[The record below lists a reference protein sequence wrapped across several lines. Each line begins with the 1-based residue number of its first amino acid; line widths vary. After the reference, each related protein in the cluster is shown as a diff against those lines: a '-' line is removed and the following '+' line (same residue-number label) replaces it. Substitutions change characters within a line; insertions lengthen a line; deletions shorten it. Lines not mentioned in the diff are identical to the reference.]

1 MTQKNNKTSR
11 RKPEE
16 WIQLAREFL
25 LLKEQHGEL
34 TIKQFCTM
42 RQDVAY
48 NSARVKLKKAL
59 DDIESGNSGE
69 VTLEQIND
77 LDNDQKAVKSDG
89 GRNRI
94 KPGDYKSTDKKQ
106 EREAARRQK
115 KYENACKK
123 KSKAQMGNLSAK
135 THGMYTK
142 YLDPDLVAQ
151 AVNGS
156 LEDDVTL
163 YRTKTLMALEFMEEV
178 HEKLADAEHKVSK
191 SKDKDERE
199 LAMLEIER
207 WEKKAIATDKALNYY
222 LTRLE
227 SLAKTLKGIE
237 LTTVLIIKEREN
249 VIKTKAQT
257 KTLIQQSRKYRA
269 EQQKLKAEEQA
280 LKNQS
285 NGGGIDS
292 IVRELQE
299 KRDGL
304 PSLNLNKGHSN
315 EQHNS

>member
-1 MTQKNNKTSR
+1 MTQKDNKTNR

-25 LLKEQHGEL
+25 LLKEQREGL
-34 TIKQFCTM
+34 TIKQFCSI
-42 RQDVAY
+42 RSDVAY
-48 NSARVKLKKAL
+48 NSARVKLKNAL
-59 DDIESGNSGE
+59 DRIEAGNDDS
-69 VTLEQIND
+69 VSLETINA
-77 LDNDQKAVKSDG
+77 LDEAQNPVKSG
-89 GRNRI
+89 GGENRI
-94 KPGDYKSTDKKQ
+94 KSGDYKSTDKKQ

-115 KYENACKK
+115 KYEEACKK
-123 KSKAQMGNLSAK
+123 KSKHQMGNLSAK

-151 AVNGS
+151 AVDGS
-156 LEDDVTL
+156 LQDDVTL
-163 YRTKTLMALEFMEEV
+163 YRTKTLMALEFMEEI
-178 HEKLADAEHKVSK
+178 HEKLADAEHKIAK

-199 LAMLEIER
+199 LAMAELER
-207 WEKKAIATDKALNYY
+207 WEKKAISTDKALNYY
-222 LTRLE
+222 LVRLE

-237 LTTVLIIKEREN
+237 LTSVLIIKEREN

-257 KTLIQQSRKYRA
+257 KTLIQQSRKFRA

-280 LKNQS
+280 LKNAS
-285 NGGGIDS
+285 DGSGIDK

-304 PSLNLNKGHSN
+304 PSLLIKKGN
-315 EQHNS
+315 

>member
-1 MTQKNNKTSR
+1 MTQNNNKTSR

-25 LLKEQHGEL
+25 LLKEKHDGL

-42 RQDVAY
+42 RADVAY

-59 DDIESGNSGE
+59 DDIESGKDDS
-69 VTLEQIND
+69 VTLETIID
-77 LDNDQKAVKSDG
+77 LDAAQKPVKSG
-89 GRNRI
+89 GGENRI
-94 KPGDYKSTDKKQ
+94 KAGDYQSTDKAQ
-106 EREAARRQK
+106 ARSDARRKK
-115 KYENACKK
+115 KYEEACKK
-123 KSKAQMGNLSAK
+123 KSKAQTGNLSAK

-142 YLDPDLVAQ
+142 YLDPELVAQ
-151 AVNGS
+151 AVDGS
-156 LEDDVTL
+156 LADDVVL
-163 YRTKTLMALEFMEEV
+163 YRTKTLMALEFMEEI
-178 HEKLADAEHKVSK
+178 HEKLAEAEHNLLKGN
-191 SKDKDERE
+191 DKETA
-199 LAMLEIER
+199 LAEIER
-207 WEKKAIATDKALNYY
+207 WEKKAIGTDRALNFY

-257 KTLIQQSRKYRA
+257 KTLIQQSRKFRA
-269 EQQKLKAEEQA
+269 EQAKLKAEEQA
-280 LKNQS
+280 LKNTS
-285 NGGGIDS
+285 NGSDIDK

-304 PSLNLNKGHSN
+304 PSLILKG
-315 EQHNS
+315 QQ